1 MFDRS
6 VLKATLSVASLAAF
20 VLTALAPARA
30 ASHLPTI
37 SIDPTAIFITSGDVH
52 PSPGVAPADGN
63 IVLNGTITFPVAAG
77 VSASYDHFTNGL
89 FYYTIPRIAA
99 PNGGYNNNPLD
110 YRDVFDTFR
119 IDAPLFKGVGAEL
132 GSAYRHRVCC
142 PADSDP
148 RNTTPIFYHD
158 NYLGLSYTS
167 PAIAALHGT
176 RFIYGITGH
185 ASPHNS
191 DNAAA
196 AAASVALGFREKR
209 TLYGITQAF
218 TAAVP
223 VDPANGFSVAGTYA
237 FGAFNY
243 FSNLAYPLQYG
254 VVIVNATK
262 RINKYAN
269 FVVNVDN
276 FVQRRQGYPLGPADG
291 GGLVGASIN
300 VGLDLHYGP

>member
-6 VLKATLSVASLAAF
+6 FFKAAISVATIAAF
-20 VLTALAPARA
+20 VSTALVPARA

-37 SIDPTAIFITSGDVH
+37 SIDPTVIFVTSGEVH
-52 PSPGVAPADGN
+52 PQPGVAPADGN
-63 IVLNGTITFPVAAG
+63 IVLNGTITFPVVAG
-77 VSASYDHFTNGL
+77 LSASYDHFTNGL
-89 FYYTIPRIAA
+89 FHYTIPRIAVA
-99 PNGGYNNNPLD
+99 GGTYNNSPLD

-119 IDAPLFKGVGAEL
+119 IDAPLLKGVGAEL
-132 GSAYRHRVCC
+132 GSSYRHRVCC

-167 PAIAALHGT
+167 PAIVPLHNT
-176 RFIYGITGH
+176 RIVYGITGH
-185 ASPHNS
+185 MSPHHS
-191 DNAAA
+191 DNAASV
-196 AAASVALGFREKR
+196 AASLANGFKPYR
-209 TLYGITQAF
+209 TEYGITQAL

-223 VDPANGFSVAGTYA
+223 VDPAHGFSLAGTYA
-237 FGAFNY
+237 WGAFNY
-243 FSNLAYPLQYG
+243 FSNILYPITYG
-254 VVIVNATK
+254 VVIINATK

-276 FVQRRQGYPLGPADG
+276 FVQRPQGYPFGPIG
-291 GGLVGASIN
+291 NGGLNGASLN